1 MTKTADAVKRV
12 LAGEKAYAVARD
24 MGLSPSGLYVALSK
38 ERKKMAGICPCC
50 GQPIPKQL
58 QKTIDS

>member
-12 LAGEKAYAVARD
+12 LAGEKAYAVAKD

-38 ERKKMAGICPCC
+38 ERKRAAGYCECC
-50 GQPIPKQL
+50 GQKLPE
-58 QKTIDS
+58 KTIDTP